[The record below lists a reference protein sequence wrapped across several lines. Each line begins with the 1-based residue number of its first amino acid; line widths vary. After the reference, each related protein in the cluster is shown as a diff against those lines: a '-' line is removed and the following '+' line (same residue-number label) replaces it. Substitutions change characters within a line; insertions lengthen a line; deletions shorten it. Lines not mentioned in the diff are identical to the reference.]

1 MASSNP
7 LGKIAAISLFVED
20 LAACKAFY
28 TSVFDVPIVFEDA
41 NGVVVKFDNVL
52 INLLQASEAA
62 TLVHPAA
69 VGGPDAGK
77 RSQISIWVDDLQA
90 VCDKLASKQVKLLTG
105 PQLQPWGLR
114 TITFVDPA
122 GHSWEVGQHEKN

>member
-28 TSVFDVPIVFEDA
+28 TSVFGVPVVFEDD

-52 INLLQASEAA
+52 INLLQVSEAPI
-62 TLVHPAA
+62 LVHPAA

-90 VCDKLASKQVKLLTG
+90 VCDKLASKDVKLLTG

-122 GHSWEVGQHEKN
+122 GHSWEVGQQEKQ